1 MTVGLLTL
9 NLRLRL
15 VIMQRKLPRR
25 KDVAQNNSAMSYFF
39 DNFDDQKMATKSR
52 SHGSKRKPLVL
63 IAIWA
68 VLSLTGVAAAVAITV
83 TGNSG
88 SPGQV
93 SLAVGK
99 APTVACD
106 TETGVNTDT
115 ISSWSNSYTDFT
127 LQKVEL
133 SNVDATCAGKTMTLV
148 LYLNNATSQSIT
160 CSLPATIAAST
171 IYSQVKFTFATTSF
185 ATTAINQWPC
195 TTISLIPTPIYM
207 ASLAGTAVQIL

>member
-1 MTVGLLTL
+1 
-9 NLRLRL
+9 
-15 VIMQRKLPRR
+15 MQRKLPRR

-39 DNFDDQKMATKSR
+39 DNFDDQKIATRAR
-52 SHGSKRKPLVL
+52 SHDPKRKPIVL

-68 VLSLTGVAAAVAITV
+68 ALSLTGVAAAVAITV

-106 TETGVNTDT
+106 TVNGVSTDT

-127 LQKVEL
+127 LQKVNL

-148 LYLNNATSQSIT
+148 LYLNNSTSQSLT
-160 CSLPATIAAST
+160 CSLPATIAASVT
-171 IYSQVKFTFATTSF
+171 YSQATFTFATASF
-185 ATTAINQWPC
+185 ATSSVNEWPC
-195 TTISLIPTPIYM
+195 TSVTLIPTPVYM

>member
-1 MTVGLLTL
+1 
-9 NLRLRL
+9 
-15 VIMQRKLPRR
+15 MQRKLPRR
-25 KDVAQNNSAMSYFF
+25 KDVAQSNSAMSYFF
-39 DNFDDQKMATKSR
+39 DNFDDQKIAPKVR
-52 SHGSKRKPLVL
+52 SHDPKRKPIVL

-68 VLSLTGVAAAVAITV
+68 GLSLTGVAAAVAITV

-106 TETGVNTDT
+106 TLNGVNTDT

-127 LQKVEL
+127 LQKVNL
-133 SNVDATCAGKTMTLV
+133 SNVDATCAGKTLTLV
-148 LYLNNATSQSIT
+148 LYLNNSTSQSLT
-160 CSLPATIAAST
+160 CALPATIAASVT
-171 IYSQVKFTFATTSF
+171 YSQATFTFATSSF
-185 ATTAINQWPC
+185 ATSSINEWPC
-195 TTISLIPTPIYM
+195 TSVTLIPTPVYM